1 MHHLATARDHGESA
15 QLAGHL
21 DEILRR
27 LSRIEFWLDAHERRI
42 ARIEPVLWPSDRWMT
57 TGEVCRRL
65 GIPPTTLR
73 SAITSGRVPAQKVRG
88 RWEVSPDWFAQQA
101 IGAGR

>member
-1 MHHLATARDHGESA
+1 VHLSVTAPPPCEC
-15 QLAGHL
+15 
-21 DEILRR
+21 DELRHR
-27 LSRIEFWLDAHERRI
+27 L
-42 ARIEPVLWPSDRWMT
+42 ARIEAVLWPSDRWLR

-101 IGAGR
+101 IGAAR